1 MSLHKKEATSDCPH
15 ELRGGSIPSFEEVTS
30 KVGSIG
36 STMACGPRDLGSNHA
51 RGKSCVFPSPGY

>member
-1 MSLHKKEATSDCPH
+1 MMSLHKKEAASDCPH
-15 ELRGGSIPSFEEVTS
+15 ELRGWTS
-30 KVGSIG
+30 KVGSVG